1 MDLHAPPPGRLD
13 PRKFRDPART
23 ARGEPRAVVVPG
35 KQNTLWF
42 NTGSLCNI
50 ACRSCY
56 MESSPRD
63 RRLAYL
69 TLAEVEPFLDEAMGL
84 GTGLIGFTGGEPF
97 MNPDLPGM
105 LDAVLARGMRALVL
119 TNAMRP
125 MQRLRPRLL
134 ALRPQAA
141 RLTLRV
147 SLDHY
152 TQAGHEA
159 ERGPRTWAP
168 AIAGLRWLAEAGFGV
183 HVASRLSA
191 DEPEAAQRA
200 GFGALFARLG
210 IPIDAADPVALT
222 LFPTMDA
229 TADIPEITTACWDIL
244 HRKPEELM
252 CASARMVLRRRD
264 AAAPAVVA
272 CTLLPYDAAF
282 ELGASLRDALRPVA
296 LNHPHCARFCMLGGA
311 ACSRG

>member
-1 MDLHAPPPGRLD
+1 MIQFPAGRLD
-13 PRKFRDPART
+13 PRKFQDPAWT

-35 KQNTLWF
+35 PLDTLWF

-69 TLAEVEPFLDEAMGL
+69 TLAEVEPFLDEAAGL

-97 MNPDLPGM
+97 MNPDLPAM
-105 LDAVLARGMRALVL
+105 LGAVLGRGMRALVL

-125 MQRLRPRLL
+125 MQRQRPRLL
-134 ALRPQAA
+134 ALRPLAA

-147 SLDHY
+147 SLDHH

-159 ERGPRTWAP
+159 ERGPGSWAP
-168 AIAGLRWLAEAGFGV
+168 AIAGLRWLAEAGFAV
-183 HVASRLSA
+183 HVASRLAA
-191 DEPEAAQRA
+191 DAPEAALRA
-200 GFGALFARLG
+200 GFAALFARLG
-210 IPIDAADPVALT
+210 VPIDAADPVALT
-222 LFPTMDA
+222 LFPVMDA
-229 TADIPEITTACWDIL
+229 TADVPEITTACWDIL
-244 HRKPEELM
+244 HRRREELM
-252 CASARMVLRRRD
+252 CASARMVLRRREAD
-264 AAAPAVVA
+264 APSVVA
-272 CTLLPYDAAF
+272 CTLLPYEPEFD
-282 ELGASLRDALRPVA
+282 LGSTLRGALRPVA
-296 LNHPHCARFCMLGGA
+296 LNHPHCAQFCVLGGA